1 MTGGS
6 SPKTI
11 SDQLPPVPTG
21 QPAWGCSVPDFL
33 IGAGVRLGP
42 AARNLDAPGALVRH
56 RRKGRV
62 MDKDTKHEVAVI
74 ALSTLAAIPVI
85 GSLGFVVLAGL
96 LTW

>member
-1 MTGGS
+1 MTVGQFARGGS
-6 SPKTI
+6 DRFCRPSHKGNRLGRAVFQI
-11 SDQLPPVPTG
+11 FNRRGRALG
-21 QPAWGCSVPDFL
+21 AWG
-33 IGAGVRLGP
+33 
-42 AARNLDAPGALVRH
+42 RNLEPPGALVRH

-85 GSLGFVVLAGL
+85 GSLGFVVVAGL

>member
-1 MTGGS
+1 MGYRRSRFFNRRGCA
-6 SPKTI
+6 
-11 SDQLPPVPTG
+11 LG
-21 QPAWGCSVPDFL
+21 AW
-33 IGAGVRLGP
+33 
-42 AARNLDAPGALVRH
+42 ARNLDPLGALVRH

-85 GSLGFVVLAGL
+85 GSLGFVVVAGL

>member
-11 SDQLPPVPTG
+11 SDQLPPPEATIG
-21 QPAWGCSVPDFL
+21 LGLRCSRFFNRRCRVLWP
-33 IGAGVRLGP
+33 GV
-42 AARNLDAPGALVRH
+42 RNLDPPEALVRH
-56 RRKGRV
+56 GRKGRV

-85 GSLGFVVLAGL
+85 GSLGFVVVASL
-96 LTW
+96 LIW

>member
-1 MTGGS
+1 M
-6 SPKTI
+6 
-11 SDQLPPVPTG
+11 
-21 QPAWGCSVPDFL
+21 
-33 IGAGVRLGP
+33 GP